1 MFVSVRSCGRG
12 RLVVVHPA
20 GNTDFADACSRYR
33 SLLVD
38 QSTFSSM
45 TLEELLD
52 AGVLLASTTAALRE
66 RYVHGA
72 DRN

>member
-1 MFVSVRSCGRG
+1 
-12 RLVVVHPA
+12 VHPA

-33 SLLVD
+33 ALLVD

-52 AGVLLASTTAALRE
+52 AGVLSAATAAALRH
-66 RYVHGA
+66 RYVHG
-72 DRN
+72 